1 MNKTPNKNKN
11 MNLTA
16 IATLQINNKMFANPR
31 RIALLKAIDATGSIS
46 QGAKLAGISYK
57 AAFDAIKDMN
67 SSNEQPLV
75 NSEKGGKGGGGAT
88 LTRFGLRLIQM
99 YDLLNKIQD
108 MGLQAL
114 NDDNAPLD
122 SLLGVMSRFS
132 LQTSARNQ
140 LFGHICNIETHDLY
154 DVVTIAITE
163 QHHIYATITHGSTL
177 RLHLKQNKDVVTLIK
192 GPSIT
197 VCSEDNLIH
206 GKRDRFDNQLLGTL
220 TAMKQDNQSTEITI
234 NLTDDISI
242 CAFVDNQDLMDETL
256 RLGMPIYGLFH
267 STHVIIASMY

>member
-1 MNKTPNKNKN
+1 

-16 IATLQINNKMFANPR
+16 IATLQMNNKMFANPR
-31 RIALLKAIDATGSIS
+31 RIALLKAIDTTGSIS

-67 SSNEQPLV
+67 TNNEQPLV
-75 NSEKGGKGGGGAT
+75 NCEKGGKGGGGAT
-88 LTRFGLRLIQM
+88 LTRFGQRLIQM

-140 LFGHICNIETHDLY
+140 LFGHISAIETHDLH
-154 DVVTIAITE
+154 DIVTIAITD
-163 QHHIYATITHGSTL
+163 QHHIKATITHGSTL

-192 GPSIT
+192 GPAIT
-197 VCSEDNLIH
+197 VCSEANLIH

-220 TAMKQDNQSTEITI
+220 TAMKQDHQSTEITI
-234 NLTDDISI
+234 SLTDDISI

-256 RLGMPIYGLFH
+256 HLGMPIYGLFH
-267 STHVIIASMY
+267 STHVIIASMC